1 MKSVSSRNVLVA
13 TGGKLNVHKRFS
25 RRPGRLLN
33 VLCTFNYVLCLWV
46 YLETWRKKLKE
57 LFEKNSKMHSATKFR
72 EEWSKAAI
80 NFLDLNVP
88 LQMKNKRTLSITL
101 REKCPCLEFFWSVFF
116 LHSDWI
122 RRDTLYL
129 SVFSPNVRKY
139 VSVQKKLNTD
149 TFRAM

>member
-1 MKSVSSRNVLVA
+1 MHDGDSLMKSVSSRNVLVA

-72 EEWSKAAI
+72 EE
-80 NFLDLNVP
+80 
-88 LQMKNKRTLSITL
+88 
-101 REKCPCLEFFWSVFF
+101 
-116 LHSDWI
+116 
-122 RRDTLYL
+122 
-129 SVFSPNVRKY
+129 
-139 VSVQKKLNTD
+139 
-149 TFRAM
+149 